1 MIKNMRLS
9 TIVVLAIFIA
19 FMGMIGLG
27 IIDDH
32 KIKAEALSAV
42 QTAPPADIGKTVY
55 QQYCLSCHAVDG
67 HGNNGAFPDLV
78 SDHFKKKLG
87 TFEKAFNFISQKM
100 PENAPGSLNDEQY
113 NAVVKYI
120 LSLNGIPTDFADI
133 VEYWAHKEISY
144 LFGERFVDG
153 YVSNGQ
159 LYYKPNQSITRAEFI
174 RYLVKSKQL
183 FLSDSSTTKLTDI
196 DKSKDKVYIMTAV
209 EYGMID
215 GYPDHTF
222 HPQNSITRAEIAA
235 ILARSEVLTPLPIS
249 SFSDVSQSYWANSLI
264 GSVVQAKLFNG
275 YDDGTYKPGSAI
287 TRGEAAAVLYRLI
300 HPTTKME

>member
-1 MIKNMRLS
+1 MIKNRRLL
-9 TIVVLAIFIA
+9 TVVVLTLIIA

-27 IIDDH
+27 INDDH
-32 KIKAEALSAV
+32 KITAEALHADK
-42 QTAPPADIGKTVY
+42 TAPPADTGKTVY

-78 SDHFKKKLG
+78 SDRFKKRLG
-87 TFEKAFNFISQKM
+87 TFEKALSFISQKM

-113 NAVVKYI
+113 KAVVNYV

-133 VEYWAHKEISY
+133 ADYWARKEISY
-144 LFGERFVDG
+144 LFGERFIDG

-159 LYYKPNQSITRAEFI
+159 VYYKPNQSITRAEFI

-183 FLSDSSTTKLTDI
+183 FLSNSSTTDLSDI
-196 DKSKDKVYIMTAV
+196 NNSKDKIYIMTAV
-209 EYGMID
+209 EYGIID
-215 GYPDHTF
+215 GYPNHTF
-222 HPQNSITRAEIAA
+222 LPKNSITRAEIAA
-235 ILARSEVLTPLPIS
+235 ILARSEALTPLPVS

-275 YDDGTYKPGSAI
+275 YDDGTFKPGSAI

-300 HPTTKME
+300 HPTAKME

>member
-1 MIKNMRLS
+1 MIKYRRLS
-9 TIVVLAIFIA
+9 TIAVLALFIA
-19 FMGMIGLG
+19 FIGMIGLG
-27 IIDDH
+27 FSDDH
-32 KIKAEALSAV
+32 KITAEALSAV
-42 QTAPPADIGKTVY
+42 QTAPPADAGKTVY

-78 SDHFKKKLG
+78 SDHFRKKLG
-87 TFEKAFNFISQKM
+87 TFEKAYNFISQKM
-100 PENAPGSLNDEQY
+100 PENAPGSLNDDQY
-113 NAVVKYI
+113 KAVVKYI

-133 VEYWAHKEISY
+133 DAYWAQKEINY
-144 LFGERFVDG
+144 LLGERFIDG

-183 FLSDSSTTKLTDI
+183 FLSNSSTTDLTDI
-196 DKSKDKVYIMTAV
+196 DKSKDKVYILTAV

-222 HPQNSITRAEIAA
+222 HPQSSITRAEIAA
-235 ILARSEVLTPLPIS
+235 ILARSEGLTPQPVS
-249 SFSDVSQSYWANSLI
+249 SFSDVSQSHWANSLI

-275 YDDGTYKPGSAI
+275 YDDGTFKPGSAI

-300 HPTTKME
+300 HPTT